1 VNAVGEPACRRS
13 SSAWREEV
21 NMFIRERGV
30 LVSVALVACSL
41 FLLAG
46 PALAGEDCRGKLSG
60 AVGGEFTCSLDA
72 SYREKKDV
80 TTLVISVP
88 ALPAGVKGL
97 APCSFDLK
105 GKPQVGTLTLKD
117 LGRGGSILNT
127 TDGKDFFASGALK
140 KGSLTLEIQ
149 AVEPLGKLGFKLK
162 GKLTATLQ
170 EVVGQG
176 EVKVEV
182 TF

>member
-1 VNAVGEPACRRS
+1 MVV
-13 SSAWREEV
+13 
-21 NMFIRERGV
+21 RERGV
-30 LVSVALVACSL
+30 WVSVVLVACGL

-46 PALAGEDCRGKLSG
+46 PALAGGACQGKVDG
-60 AVGGEFTCSLDA
+60 AVRGEFGCSLDA

-88 ALPAGVKGL
+88 KPPAGVQSL

-105 GKPQVGTLTLKD
+105 GKPEVGTLTLKD

-127 TDGKDFFASGALK
+127 TDGKNFFASGALK

-149 AVEPLGKLGFKLK
+149 KVEPLGKLGFKLT
-162 GKLTATLQ
+162 GKVTATLQ
-170 EVVGQG
+170 EVGGPG